1 MANSRIM
8 KNYKSTRETWRKA
21 QEYYFSKVK
30 ASNLAFDIE
39 HKLEEGTEAMD
50 DAKKE
55 LAKIKGSS
63 SMTEEYKECF
73 EAITNASEYDAL
85 VFALSGDNANRIFS
99 ALSDT
104 EERTTKSGDK
114 KIVTVRKRATTVI
127 GCTKFDSI
135 ISDLAIINGQLL
147 TFNREATENG
157 IEFTTRDGKLKWKLY
172 RDKVAELLQML
183 SHGDGVYFYGC
194 EMPSVKKVAVDIFR
208 TAEYDDAGDVKK
220 TNDRKFIDTVLKVF
234 VKILKDCDFVD
245 NFKPEQA
252 ETPEPEQ
259 TEAPTPE
266 KPVKRTSKKS
276 APEKTKAPETK

>member
-1 MANSRIM
+1 MANSRIQ

-39 HKLEEGTEAMD
+39 HKLEKDSEAMD

-63 SMTEEYKECF
+63 SMTEEYKGCF

-85 VFALSGDNANRIFS
+85 VFALSGDNANHIFS

-135 ISDLAIINGQLL
+135 VSDLAVINGQLL
-147 TFNREATENG
+147 TFPREATENG
-157 IEFTTRDGKLKWKLY
+157 IEFITRDGKLKWKLY

-183 SHGDGVYFYGC
+183 AHGDGVYFYGC

-208 TAEYDDAGDVKK
+208 NAEYDDAGDIKK

-245 NFKPEQA
+245 NFVKTEPETAKTEPEKTPAKRTAKKSEPAKQ
-252 ETPEPEQ
+252 ETPE
-259 TEAPTPE
+259 
-266 KPVKRTSKKS
+266 
-276 APEKTKAPETK
+276 TK